1 MAYVD
6 GFLLPLPKKN
16 VGMYRKMATLASKV
30 WRDHGAL
37 EYRECIGDDMKI
49 KGVKSFLKCAGCKPG
64 ETAVFAWIVYR
75 SRSHRDAVLKKV
87 MADKRLAA
95 MMKPDSP
102 PPFDAQKMAYSG
114 FKVLVSA

>member
-16 VGMYRKMATLASKV
+16 LKMYRKMATLGCKV
-30 WRDHGAL
+30 WREHGAL
-37 EYRECIGDDMKI
+37 EYYECIGDDMKI
-49 KGVKSFLKCAGCKPG
+49 KGVKSFLRAAGCKKG
-64 ETAVFAWIVYR
+64 ETAVFSWIIYR
-75 SRSHRDAVLKKV
+75 SRAHRNAVLKKV

-102 PPFDAQKMAYSG
+102 QPFDARKMFYSG
-114 FKVLVSA
+114 FKVFVSA